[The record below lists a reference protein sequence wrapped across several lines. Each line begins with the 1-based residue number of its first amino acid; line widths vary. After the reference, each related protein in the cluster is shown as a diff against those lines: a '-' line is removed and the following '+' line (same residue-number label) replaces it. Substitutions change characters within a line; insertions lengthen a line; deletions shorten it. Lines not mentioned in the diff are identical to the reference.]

1 MKQMLLAL
9 SVLCLFVV
17 NSGCTK
23 EGEPTNSTSVQDL
36 HAGSP
41 TSISEAERLSGLP
54 FARPNQLRALGYTP
68 KSVDYEVSR
77 KAALVELLDFED
89 LFLTLDQ
96 RGDFHLSEHP
106 ILIQDE
112 QGQVKLYEF
121 IVFNKDLKPIATITN
136 FAQKDVPDFT
146 ACVLPY
152 VRSYDTHTAQT
163 FSAGYPG
170 DAPKEDESAKKLSK
184 ELLDL
189 LKPYSA
195 SISNEP
201 ETLDFWQKAD
211 SWGVEQKG
219 LSDEVFL
226 AAKRKELQNADRIT
240 PSKTK
245 WYTIP
250 RFNNEALKR
259 THFEGWCGPSAMAWV
274 YRGFYP
280 YFQGEYIPIHGD
292 SPTKHYP
299 LKPIGYGYMHYYKVD
314 ATPIY
319 REFQRLNGMGFIG
332 INFPGAYDPMMF
344 NLAVEYYFPD
354 HKIAHAFTRSLKG
367 APRRAIHRGNPVYL
381 VVFAK
386 WELHYIIA
394 FGTKDKYGWF
404 GFHYDSWLYVTDNG
418 ATTSDHG
425 YMPYYRNSHFFNFK
439 NKYVKMG
446 EFVRK

>member
-1 MKQMLLAL
+1 MKQLLL
-9 SVLCLFVV
+9 VLVTLCLLGG
-17 NSGCTK
+17 NSSCTK
-23 EGEPTNSTSVQDL
+23 EGDPTNSPSVQDQ
-36 HAGSP
+36 HTSAP
-41 TSISEAERLSGLP
+41 TSILEAERLSGLP
-54 FARPNQLRALGYTP
+54 FARPNQLRSLGYTP

-112 QGQVKLYEF
+112 QGQIKLYEF
-121 IVFNKDLKPIATITN
+121 IVFNKDLQPIATITN

-170 DAPKEDESAKKLSK
+170 DAPKEDESTKKHSK
-184 ELLDL
+184 ELLDF

-211 SWGVEQKG
+211 SWGIEQKG
-219 LSDEVFL
+219 LSDETFL

-245 WYTIP
+245 WYVIP
-250 RFNNEALKR
+250 RFNSEALKR
-259 THFEGWCGPSAMAWV
+259 TRFKGWCGPSAMAWV
-274 YRGFYP
+274 YRGFYTH
-280 YFQGEYIPIHGD
+280 FQGEYIPIHGD
-292 SPTKHYP
+292 SPTKDYP
-299 LKPIGYGYMHYYKVD
+299 LKTNDGGETYFYTEGE
-314 ATPIY
+314 TPIY
-319 REFQRLNGMGFIG
+319 NTFNKMNGMYFFGFY
-332 INFPGAYDPMMF
+332 FPGAYDPDNF
-344 NLAVEYYFPD
+344 NRAVEIYFPR
-354 HKIAHAFTRSLKG
+354 HRITKGPVWGASG
-367 APRRAIHRGNPVYL
+367 APRKAIHRGNPVYL
-381 VVFAK
+381 VVFAG
-386 WELHYIIA
+386 WEPHYIIA

-404 GFHYDSWLYVTDNG
+404 GFHYNSWLYVTDNG
-418 ATTSDHG
+418 ATTRDHG

-446 EFVRK
+446 EFVWK